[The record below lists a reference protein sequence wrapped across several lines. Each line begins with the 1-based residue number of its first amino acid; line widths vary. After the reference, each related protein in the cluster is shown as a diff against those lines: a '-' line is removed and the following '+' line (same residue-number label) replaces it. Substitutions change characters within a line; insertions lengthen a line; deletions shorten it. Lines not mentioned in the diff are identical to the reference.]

1 MVSRNDS
8 NSAPGH
14 AAGGS
19 PFGQGRNKD
28 GQSRSAHTHSA
39 EKAEADILRRVP
51 PHSVEAEQAVLGG
64 VFMRP
69 QLMHSIADQLTDE
82 DFYLPAHATIYRAF
96 LELYRKS
103 APLDLIAT
111 AEQLKSQNALE
122 EAGGAVYLGELAQ
135 AVVSGANA
143 EYYATI
149 VRDKSLQR
157 SLINACSGIIVNCY
171 DATREVG
178 ELLRA
183 PRFFLLTALPGSG
196 RIRPGGKA

>member
-14 AAGGS
+14 AAGGA

-39 EKAEADILRRVP
+39 EKAESDILRRVP

-64 VFMRP
+64 VFIRP

-82 DFYLPAHATIYRAF
+82 DFYLPAHTTIYRAF

-111 AEQLKSQNALE
+111 EAELIRTGHNGPRP
-122 EAGGAVYLGELAQ
+122 GGVDWDRVQPDQYETIPFLGELKARMLKRRQ
-135 AVVSGANA
+135 
-143 EYYATI
+143 
-149 VRDKSLQR
+149 
-157 SLINACSGIIVNCY
+157 
-171 DATREVG
+171 
-178 ELLRA
+178 
-183 PRFFLLTALPGSG
+183 
-196 RIRPGGKA
+196 GG

>member
-1 MVSRNDS
+1 MASRNDS

-14 AAGGS
+14 TAGGA
-19 PFGQGRNKD
+19 PFGQGRSKD
-28 GQSRSAHTHSA
+28 GQSRSAHSHSA
-39 EKAEADILRRVP
+39 EKAESDILRRVP

-111 AEQLKSQNALE
+111 AEQLKSQNMAILNLYIRLKLQYGQKLWFEILRDE
-122 EAGGAVYLGELAQ
+122 ELGGALVKIVVEYDRKEELP
-135 AVVSGANA
+135 
-143 EYYATI
+143 
-149 VRDKSLQR
+149 RD
-157 SLINACSGIIVNCY
+157 
-171 DATREVG
+171 T
-178 ELLRA
+178 
-183 PRFFLLTALPGSG
+183 
-196 RIRPGGKA
+196 GGDHR

>member
-28 GQSRSAHTHSA
+28 GQSRSSAHSA

-82 DFYLPAHATIYRAF
+82 DFYLPAHATIYKAF

-111 AEQLKSQNALE
+111 AEQLKSMNALE

-157 SLINACSGIIVNCY
+157 SLINACSGIIVN
-171 DATREVG
+171 
-178 ELLRA
+178 LSL
-183 PRFFLLTALPGSG
+183 
-196 RIRPGGKA
+196 IHI

>member
-1 MVSRNDS
+1 MASHNDS

-14 AAGGS
+14 KAGGT

-96 LELYRKS
+96 L
-103 APLDLIAT
+103 
-111 AEQLKSQNALE
+111 
-122 EAGGAVYLGELAQ
+122 
-135 AVVSGANA
+135 
-143 EYYATI
+143 
-149 VRDKSLQR
+149 
-157 SLINACSGIIVNCY
+157 
-171 DATREVG
+171 
-178 ELLRA
+178 
-183 PRFFLLTALPGSG
+183 
-196 RIRPGGKA
+196 